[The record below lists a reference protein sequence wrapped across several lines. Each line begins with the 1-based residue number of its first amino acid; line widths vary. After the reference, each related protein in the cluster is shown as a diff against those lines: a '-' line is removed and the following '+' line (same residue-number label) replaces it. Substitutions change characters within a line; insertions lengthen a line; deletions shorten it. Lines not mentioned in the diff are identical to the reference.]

1 MPTYDTYLPITLP
14 FKDKSS
20 DGLPAE
26 VLTGRFIKLSAL
38 LRQFQS
44 THFATEN
51 CRQVCC
57 CAMNVAH

>member
-26 VLTGRFIKLSAL
+26 VLPGVYICILYSNSLNKKEQQQQR
-38 LRQFQS
+38 
-44 THFATEN
+44 E
-51 CRQVCC
+51 
-57 CAMNVAH
+57 